1 MNKHLTIRNFGP
13 VKSIDLDILDYNI
26 FIGPQATGKS
36 TIAKAVYFFMSL
48 KTDIEQYVRKQKAN
62 NSLNLLDF
70 ERSLRN
76 KFLGFWGTIKV
87 DSTFRLSFQFAVDKE
102 ISLVCNNGHV
112 SVNYSPKM
120 QDDLVEIFGI
130 ANSKKSL
137 NEISLMIDGLSYLNP
152 TTIYIPAGRS
162 ILSTLPDSLQQQ
174 ILGMASM
181 TDESNR
187 LLDLPLRNFIG
198 QISQLK
204 PLFNKPLIDII
215 EEKQALAPVS
225 FNLDKNSLEIAQRLI
240 DFILKG
246 KYHYDKFGEA
256 IDIENNISIKL
267 SFASSGQQ
275 ESLWILMSLFS
286 LILNKTKAFVIIEEP
301 EAHLFPES
309 QKHITD
315 LMSLVANIN
324 ENQILITTHS
334 PYILTSL
341 NNHIF
346 AEQVGIHHQEKV
358 SQIVDPSLWMSHQRV
373 NACYVDKGTIRS
385 IMDEDLHLIKAEE
398 IDSVSQL
405 INNEFSKLE
414 DVE

>member
-13 VKSIDLDILDYNI
+13 VRSVDLDILDYNI

-87 DSTFRLSFQFAVDKE
+87 DSAFKLSFQYAFEKE

-112 SVNYSPKM
+112 SVKYSPKM

-130 ANSKKSL
+130 TNNRSV
-137 NEISLMIDGLSYLNP
+137 NEISSILEKFSYLNP
-152 TTIYIPAGRS
+152 TTLYIPAGRS

-174 ILGMASM
+174 ILGMAIM

-187 LLDLPLRNFIG
+187 LLDLPLRNFLG

-204 PLFNKPLIDII
+204 PFFNKSLIEII
-215 EEKQALAPVS
+215 DEKQALAPIS

-240 DFILKG
+240 TFILKG
-246 KYHYDKFGEA
+246 KYRYDKFGEA
-256 IDIENNISIKL
+256 IDIDDNTSVKL

-275 ESLWILMSLFS
+275 ESLWILMSLFL

-309 QKHITD
+309 QKYITD

-341 NNHIF
+341 NNHIY
-346 AEQVGIHHQEKV
+346 AKQVGGYHQKQV

-385 IMDEDLHLIKAEE
+385 IMDEELLLIKAEE
-398 IDSVSQL
+398 IDSASQL
-405 INNEFSKLE
+405 INNEFSKLADIE
-414 DVE
+414 